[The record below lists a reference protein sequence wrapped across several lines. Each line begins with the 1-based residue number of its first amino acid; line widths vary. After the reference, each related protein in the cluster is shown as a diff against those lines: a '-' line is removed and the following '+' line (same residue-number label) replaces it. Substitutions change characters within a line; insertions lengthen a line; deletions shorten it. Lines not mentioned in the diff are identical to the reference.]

1 MREEDLP
8 RVLEIERTSFSDPWS
23 RASFLYEI
31 RDNPFAE
38 NIVLRD
44 RVEAGRVVA
53 YSCLWCIGAEL
64 HINNVAVAPEE
75 RRQGLGR
82 RLVQGALDLG
92 ARRGCRSAVLQV
104 RPSNE
109 AALDLYHS
117 LGFTVTGRRR
127 RYYSDT
133 REDAI
138 LMSRRIDPPISSGAS
153 P

>member
-1 MREEDLP
+1 M
-8 RVLEIERTSFSDPWS
+8 
-23 RASFLYEI
+23 
-31 RDNPFAE
+31 
-38 NIVLRD
+38 
-44 RVEAGRVVA
+44 
-53 YSCLWCIGAEL
+53 
-64 HINNVAVAPEE
+64 
-75 RRQGLGR
+75 
-82 RLVQGALDLG
+82 QGALDLG

-133 REDAI
+133 SEDAI